1 MDDVTTA
8 VEESGVRAICRLFLP
23 DGSLAITRLQGAGF
37 SGARVYRVQASVR
50 GRDQTFVCKAFAA
63 DVDLIRA
70 AWVHRLMRVLR
81 EAGVAEVPSLAATPA
96 GDTIVTDRAG
106 THWEVIEFCRG
117 QPTEGPTSDQ
127 AGAAVVALARM
138 HEAGIRAA
146 APAPASGRP
155 ACLLR
160 RIRMAERMLDRPWT
174 TLRRLCD
181 ATLGRAPRGQ
191 APRMLTV
198 DVAARLERAA
208 RLLPA
213 AMPRILDWIARLDL
227 IVPDLRP
234 VLRDVWADHVLF
246 LDGSAVLGGIID
258 YHAAAIDS
266 PATDLAR
273 LLGSWRPPRPQDTY
287 FAAWGAT
294 IDAYERIRPLQ
305 AGERLL
311 VPILAATGV
320 LFGVDN
326 WFRWLIEE
334 ERRFPRPDAVLRRID
349 GLLEELPAALEFLA
363 DRAGQ
368 RGLTG

>member
-1 MDDVTTA
+1 MDDVTTG

-37 SGARVYRVQASVR
+37 SGARVYRVQASGR
-50 GRDQTFVCKAFAA
+50 GRDQIFVCKAFAA

-81 EAGVAEVPSLAATPA
+81 EAGLAEVPALAATPA

-106 THWEVIEFCRG
+106 THWELIEFCRG
-117 QPTEGPTSDQ
+117 LPTEAPTPDQ
-127 AGAAVVALARM
+127 ARAAVVTLARM

-146 APAPASGRP
+146 APAPAGGRP

-174 TLRRLCD
+174 MLRRLCD
-181 ATLGRAPRGQ
+181 AARGRARGVP
-191 APRMLTV
+191 AV
-198 DVAARLERAA
+198 DVAARLDRAV

-213 AMPRILDWIARLDL
+213 ATPRILDWITRLDL

-246 LDGSAVLGGIID
+246 VDGTAVLGGIID

-294 IDAYERIRPLQ
+294 IDAYERIRPLH

-326 WFRWLIEE
+326 WFRWLLEE
-334 ERRFPRPDAVLRRID
+334 ERRFFRPDAVLRRID

-363 DRAGQ
+363 DRAG
-368 RGLTG
+368 RGGLTG